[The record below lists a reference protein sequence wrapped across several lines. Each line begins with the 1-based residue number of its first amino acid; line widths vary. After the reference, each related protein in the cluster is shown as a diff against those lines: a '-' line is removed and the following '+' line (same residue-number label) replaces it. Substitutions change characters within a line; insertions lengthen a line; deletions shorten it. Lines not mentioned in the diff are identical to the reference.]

1 MIPGVRREKSDY
13 LRLLAVLGESSSLD
27 EAAAKLTASGWQTS
41 PRSLR
46 DLFATGRQRFPELD
60 LKTPGYYLKKT
71 GQVPVIQKSE
81 PHGVTGSIPSRVS
94 SASSDRPATP
104 GSFSSVSTADRSFVM
119 PAESKVPTGLPLSQ
133 YGRTTFVISDMH
145 MPFHDREVWATKMAM
160 IRFLRPENV
169 VIVGDL
175 LDCYAVS
182 FFPKDPG
189 RKTRILDELNDALPC
204 LDELE
209 SLRVPNVIVLEGNH
223 EERLRRLVIGQVPA
237 LDGMVKTIPEILRIK
252 ERGWTWVPYK
262 HSFSI
267 GAMRYS
273 HDFSRF
279 GINAARQALLDVGR
293 NVTFGHSH
301 RLGIAYQ
308 GQIEDDGHVAMNVGW
323 GGDFEQVDYAHRDR
337 ARRDWMHGCGIVDE
351 DENGHVWPQAV
362 AIINGAAKVRGQKVA
377 A

>member
-1 MIPGVRREKSDY
+1 MGLQIRRERQDIEHAIGALNQSDTVAEACER
-13 LRLLAVLGESSSLD
+13 LREYGWHTSPKTLRKVF
-27 EAAAKLTASGWQTS
+27 AAARK
-41 PRSLR
+41 
-46 DLFATGRQRFPELD
+46 RFPELN
-60 LKTPGYYLKKT
+60 LQHPGFYLRKST
-71 GQVPVIQKSE
+71 GRVPVAQAQPAS
-81 PHGVTGSIPSRVS
+81 PSAVA
-94 SASSDRPATP
+94 SAGP
-104 GSFSSVSTADRSFVM
+104 SVSVAPTADRSFVM
-119 PAESKVPTGLPLSQ
+119 RDEPKIPTGLPLSQ

-160 IRFLRPENV
+160 IRFLQPENV

-189 RKTRILDELNDALPC
+189 RKTRILDEISDALPC